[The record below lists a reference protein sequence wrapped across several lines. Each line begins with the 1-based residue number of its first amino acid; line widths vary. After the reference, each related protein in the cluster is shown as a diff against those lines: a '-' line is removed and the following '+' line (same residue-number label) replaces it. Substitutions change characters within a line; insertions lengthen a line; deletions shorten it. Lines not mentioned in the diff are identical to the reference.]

1 METGASGPGYSR
13 GAERLSERFVSGS
26 IPFCLNVDP
35 FPIPCPNPVANP
47 MPSSGSESTS
57 LSSTDPTPSVSGAEG
72 ALPTSPGC
80 NLGNPPGNILRVLKT
95 RRIVSVSRTSTT
107 AFLMRCAFRIGR
119 CAYGMD
125 GMATSG
131 VVSAV

>member
-1 METGASGPGYSR
+1 MGITGFVLADEDVSAPGPRVETGADVPGYS
-13 GAERLSERFVSGS
+13 GGLAATPLFW
-26 IPFCLNVDP
+26 IWLL
-35 FPIPCPNPVANP
+35 
-47 MPSSGSESTS
+47 SSGSESTS
-57 LSSTDPTPSVSGAEG
+57 LPSTDPTPSVSGDEG
-72 ALPTSPGC
+72 ALPTIPGC
-80 NLGNPPGNILRVLKT
+80 NLGNPPGNIFRVLKT

-119 CAYGMD
+119 RAYGMD